1 MKIPDEVEITL
12 LTKENYK
19 LKKELAAM
27 IYLLESNLD
36 IVKLGSKKISS
47 LVLKMRK
54 KLDNKFKEP

>member
-36 IVKLGSKKISS
+36 IVKLGSKKISG

>member
-1 MKIPDEVEITL
+1 
-12 LTKENYK
+12 
-19 LKKELAAM
+19 M